1 MKAIDSQPHL
11 FKIIT
16 PIKSDPFRSLLLS
29 HPNQD
34 LIESVIHGLMHGFW
48 PFANME
54 DPKTMPQGMVL
65 QGQKM
70 PDLDDESVQFLKQQ
84 QDAEMLLGWYKDP
97 FGPELIPGMVAQPIF
112 MVLKKGSSKL
122 CLVNDH
128 SAGHNS
134 LNLLIPAEGG
144 YVILDNLSDLTTN
157 IQAEMQ

>member
-84 QDAEMLLGWYKDP
+84 QDAEMLLG
-97 FGPELIPGMVAQPIF
+97 
-112 MVLKKGSSKL
+112 
-122 CLVNDH
+122 
-128 SAGHNS
+128 
-134 LNLLIPAEGG
+134 
-144 YVILDNLSDLTTN
+144 
-157 IQAEMQ
+157 